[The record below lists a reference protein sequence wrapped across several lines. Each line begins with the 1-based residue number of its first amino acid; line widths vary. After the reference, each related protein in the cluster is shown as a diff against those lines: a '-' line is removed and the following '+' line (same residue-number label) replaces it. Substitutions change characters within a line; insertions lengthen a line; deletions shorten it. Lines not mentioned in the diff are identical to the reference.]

1 MMEEVKK
8 AIAAI
13 EALRLGAEGEE
24 ICSTLIKEV
33 INTKVI
39 FLNWRQQEII
49 DRLPMVGKWVTIYRK
64 NQGEGYVDFEKWW
77 IVDSKLLHD
86 FIMEN
91 FDTCKRLGLGLGDA
105 WFNFPKPLTVIAVDC
120 DSFHHSAETM
130 RKFELARLQFV
141 EDWLAKN

>member
-1 MMEEVKK
+1 MMKEVKK
-8 AIAAI
+8 AIEAI
-13 EALRLGAEGEE
+13 EALGLGADGDE

-33 INTKVI
+33 INKHVT
-39 FLNWRQQEII
+39 FLDWRQQEII

-77 IVDSKLLHD
+77 IVESRVLHD

-91 FDTCKRLGLGLGDA
+91 LDTCKRLGLGIGDA
-105 WFNFPKPLTVIAVDC
+105 WFNFPNRLTVIAKDC
-120 DSFHHSAETM
+120 DSFHHGASTM
-130 RKFELARLQFV
+130 RKFELARLEFV